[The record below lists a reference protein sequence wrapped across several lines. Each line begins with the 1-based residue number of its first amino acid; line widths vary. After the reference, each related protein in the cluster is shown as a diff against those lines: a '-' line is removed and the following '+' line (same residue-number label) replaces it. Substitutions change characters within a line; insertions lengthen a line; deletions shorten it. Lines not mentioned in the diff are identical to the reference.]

1 MKTKFLTVICAII
14 LVGLQSCSCK
24 KGAEAVAELS
34 TGSWE
39 LEQMHGESIDPGE
52 FAKIPALNFDKAE
65 SRISGNSGCNSM
77 SGSYTINEDKITF
90 GPIAQT
96 KMACQ
101 GAGEGKFMTLFN
113 SVQKFKLQGDKLN
126 LYDGNGS
133 KVLCFKK
140 K

>member
-1 MKTKFLTVICAII
+1 MKTKFLTAICTII

-34 TGSWE
+34 GSAWE
-39 LEQMHGESIDPGE
+39 LEQLFGESIDPSQ
-52 FAKIPALNFDKAE
+52 FAKIPALNFDKSE
-65 SRISGNSGCNSM
+65 SRVSGNSGCNSM
-77 SGSYTINEDKITF
+77 SGSYTIKEDKITF
-90 GPIAQT
+90 GPMAQT

-101 GAGEGKFMTLFN
+101 GVGEGKFMTLFN
-113 SVQKFKLQGDKLN
+113 SVQSFKLKGDKLN
-126 LYDGNGS
+126 LYDGNGT

>member
-1 MKTKFLTVICAII
+1 MKTKLVTVICAIL

-34 TGSWE
+34 TGSWQ
-39 LEQMHGESIDPGE
+39 LEEINGEAIDSGE
-52 FAKIPALNFDKAE
+52 FAKIPELNFDKAE
-65 SRISGNSGCNSM
+65 GRVSGNSGCNSM
-77 SGSYTINEDKITF
+77 SGSYSINEDKIKF

-101 GAGEGKFMTLFN
+101 GVGEGKFMTLFN
-113 SVQKFKLQGDKLN
+113 TVQKFKLQGDKLK
-126 LYDGNGS
+126 LYDGNDS